1 MNKVWGPKAKNIL
14 TRMYI
19 HGYLVGFRRTLTI
32 SSITSKFFSPSVKLF
47 VNMDKYLVKHPIDA
61 YYTIPGEVLVVF

>member
-1 MNKVWGPKAKNIL
+1 
-14 TRMYI
+14 MYI

-32 SSITSKFFSPSVKLF
+32 ASIISKFPPSVKLF

-61 YYTIPGEVLVVF
+61 YYTIPGEVLVAF